1 MIVDILDILSVF
13 IEPKCELE
21 YNNNFELIIAVM
33 LSAQTTDKAVNK
45 IMKVLI
51 GKYDTPNK
59 LMNASYSDLVDI
71 IKPLGLAKNKARNLI
86 EISKMIVTIYDGNIP
101 NTLEELVKFPG
112 VGRKTANVVLA
123 LGFSI
128 PSIAVDTHVMRVSKR
143 LNLVKEVDNVLE
155 IENKLKEIIPREKW
169 IDAHHLL
176 LLFGR
181 YYCKAKNP
189 LCTNCKLK
197 KYCKL

>member
-1 MIVDILDILSVF
+1 MIVDILDILSGF

-143 LNLVKEVDNVLE
+143 LNLVKEVDDILE